1 MCSSVRTAALEG
13 GRADTVEGL
22 ELEKIVV
29 TVGILM
35 LKISEV
41 RTHSAEVGWSRDSH
55 RVGRASMVSIIGTKD
70 PEAHFPSISCF
81 SLSENSE
88 KRGQGFWQADWGTG
102 IEYLT

>member
-41 RTHSAEVGWSRDSH
+41 RTHSAEVGWS
-55 RVGRASMVSIIGTKD
+55 
-70 PEAHFPSISCF
+70 
-81 SLSENSE
+81 
-88 KRGQGFWQADWGTG
+88 
-102 IEYLT
+102 